1 MNCDYKDKIVSY
13 IENEL
18 NESDK
23 LDFESELQKN
33 SQLKEEY
40 LEIKGLLNSL
50 SNLPKL
56 EASSD
61 FIVSLNNKID
71 EYELKKERGLNGFI
85 NNILTGNYLPRISVV
100 AMSFVFMLSLIY
112 FWDSNLSN
120 SSLILSNSSSTANE
134 SVSNEVAGLDSL
146 EERLDI
152 IDE

>member
-18 NESDK
+18 NDSDK
-23 LDFESELQKN
+23 LEFESELQKN

-100 AMSFVFMLSLIY
+100 TMSFVFILSLVY
-112 FWDSNLSN
+112 FWDSNSSN

-134 SVSNEVAGLDSL
+134 SFSNEVAGLDSL
-146 EERLDI
+146 EERSDI

>member
-1 MNCDYKDKIVSY
+1 MNCDYKDKIISY

-18 NESDK
+18 ND
-23 LDFESELQKN
+23 LDRLEFESELQRN

-71 EYELKKERGLNGFI
+71 AHELKKERGLNGFI
-85 NNILTGNYLPRISVV
+85 SNIFTGNYLPRISVV
-100 AMSFVFMLSLIY
+100 AMSLVFMLSLIY
-112 FWDSNLSN
+112 FWDSNSYN
-120 SSLILSNSSSTANE
+120 SSLILSNSSPTNNE
-134 SVSNEVAGLDSL
+134 SVTNEVAGIDSL
-146 EERLDI
+146 EENSNI